1 MDELLIAIGII
12 LLIGIYFYM
21 KRDNIEPSIIEEIS
35 IKKDPIFI
43 EAAAFSGRKNGYV
56 FKLDTQGLGYY
67 LDKKSI

>member
-35 IKKDPIFI
+35 IKKNPIFI
-43 EAAAFSGRKNGYV
+43 EAATFSGRKNGYV

-67 LDKKSI
+67 LDKK